1 MGFFG
6 DTLCT
11 QPARST
17 ANTTSGPMQFPSGQQ
32 FCFLPASLQF
42 FSDLPPRSNNSSSC
56 LPSRSNQFSLPAS
69 TQRPLPFSFCLRAAN
84 NSLHPAQQHF
94 LPFFVCLRAAIIF
107 FSSSQRSL
115 NINTT
120 KQQLFC
126 LTRVTSLP
134 PAATI
139 NTTNQTNISL
149 VMLPCPSGHCQHNQP
164 TKTFPRISSLPPAA
178 TTNTTNQQK
187 LLLLLFSLPPAVT
200 TSTTN

>member
-1 MGFFG
+1 MYSASTNLITRFISVYLRVSWQPRLAAKHKVFTFNRLMGFFG

-107 FSSSQRSL
+107 FLPPSGYLTLTQPNNNCFVLLVLLLCPLRPPSTQL
-115 NINTT
+115 T
-120 KQQLFC
+120 KQIF
-126 LTRVTSLP
+126 RS
-134 PAATI
+134 
-139 NTTNQTNISL
+139 
-149 VMLPCPSGHCQHNQP
+149 
-164 TKTFPRISSLPPAA
+164 
-178 TTNTTNQQK
+178 
-187 LLLLLFSLPPAVT
+187 
-200 TSTTN
+200 